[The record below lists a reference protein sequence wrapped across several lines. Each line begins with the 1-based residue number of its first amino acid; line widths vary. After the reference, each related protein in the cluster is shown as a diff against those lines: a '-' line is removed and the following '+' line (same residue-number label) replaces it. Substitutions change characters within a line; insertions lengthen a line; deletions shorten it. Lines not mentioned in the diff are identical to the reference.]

1 MAAITAPDMQVQEDK
16 PYDEINITPMLDL
29 AYVLLV
35 IFILMT
41 TATVAGLKAS
51 LPRASKNPPTKK
63 KDEEQKLKA
72 ITVDNTGTILMD
84 NARVTLP
91 DLEARLKAHQAKFPE
106 FPVIIKGDSATPY
119 QVVIDVLEVTQ
130 RLGIKQ
136 VGLPTKAR

>member
-1 MAAITAPDMQVQEDK
+1 MQVQEDK

-41 TATVAGLKAS
+41 TATVSGLKAN
-51 LPRASKNPPTKK
+51 LPRASKNAPAKK
-63 KDEEQKLKA
+63 EESKLKT
-72 ITVDNTGTILMD
+72 ITVDNSGSIIMD
-84 NARVTLP
+84 NARLTLP
-91 DLEARLKAHQAKFPE
+91 DLEARLKSHKAANPE
-106 FPVIIKGDSATPY
+106 FPVVVKGDSATPY
-119 QVVIDVLEVTQ
+119 QVVVDVIEVAK